1 MHMQTCSLNFFLFS
15 FSGILLTL
23 LSMECELINKYIIV
37 QVNTRELYNSLK
49 IFELNVFI
57 LVLLFQSDFKMS
69 RSLFL
74 HYICVL
80 MFQNVY
86 VWFWLI

>member
-1 MHMQTCSLNFFLFS
+1 MQTCSLIYFLFP
-15 FSGILLTL
+15 FSGISLTL
-23 LSMECELINKYIIV
+23 WSNECKLINKYIIV
-37 QVNTRELYNSLK
+37 KVNTRELYNSLK

-69 RSLFL
+69 RCLLL
-74 HYICVL
+74 HYIPVYVL

-86 VWFWLI
+86 V